1 MRRHPD
7 ITSNVRNLLLDPDF
21 LESVFGAP
29 MEQPKTASRQSV
41 FTMKDTN
48 CPNIHYSDYS
58 EEEIRRAKYVLMH
71 LNEDWGLFSNGDV
84 EELRNR
90 IISGSKW

>member
-1 MRRHPD
+1 MRRHPN
-7 ITSNVRNLLLDPDF
+7 ITSNVRNLLLDPNF

-29 MEQPKTASRQSV
+29 VEQPKPDFGQSV
-41 FTMKDTN
+41 CTMSDTN
-48 CPNIHYSDYS
+48 CPKIHYSDYS
-58 EEEIRRAKYVLMH
+58 AEEIRRAKYVLMH
-71 LNEDWGLFSNGDV
+71 LNEDWGLFSNMDV

>member
-1 MRRHPD
+1 MRRRPN
-7 ITSNVRNLLLDPDF
+7 ITSNVRNLLLDPNF

-29 MEQPKTASRQSV
+29 MEQPKPGFGQSV
-41 FTMKDTN
+41 CTMSDTN
-48 CPNIHYSDYS
+48 CPKIHYSDYS

-71 LNEDWGLFSNGDV
+71 LNEDWGLFSNMDV